1 MLYFFKNLKGV
12 MPVLSDYKTEVE
24 QIQKTALEG
33 WDRL

>member
-1 MLYFFKNLKGV
+1 MKGV
-12 MPVLSDYKTEVE
+12 MQMLADYKTEVE